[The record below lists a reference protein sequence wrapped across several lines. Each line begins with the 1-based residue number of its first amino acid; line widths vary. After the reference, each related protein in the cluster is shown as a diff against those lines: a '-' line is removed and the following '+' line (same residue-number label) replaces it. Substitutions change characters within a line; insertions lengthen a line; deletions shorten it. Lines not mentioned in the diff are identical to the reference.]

1 MKETK
6 SFSAQGG
13 KPSEMKVREKVMEW
27 GNGGG
32 ADKDLI

>member
-27 GNGGG
+27 GNRGGG
-32 ADKDLI
+32 DKDLI

>member
-13 KPSEMKVREKVMEW
+13 KPSEMKVREKVIEW
-27 GNGGG
+27 GNRGGET
-32 ADKDLI
+32 KI